1 MTNFCVLFYI
11 CIWKS
16 SSWAVTE
23 GCAQYRISAL
33 PETLAFGCK
42 SNTLSTL
49 CILAFTLHF
58 RPSCEAVTSYIPP
71 LSLLYAHQKPA
82 CLSLR
87 AMTILLRL
95 RPSIPAPL
103 PARGPPS
110 CRKWPPDFLGERQKA
125 VLTCWS
131 SLNPCGPD
139 QGLVVMVTSFSQE
152 HRGGQ
157 RSDRHGLQQLRP
169 HLLKLCLSLNF

>member
-103 PARGPPS
+103 PARGPPAVENGPQTS
-110 CRKWPPDFLGERQKA
+110 WEKDRKPFWLADHRWIPVAQIRGLLSWWQASARSTEVDKDPIGMA
-125 VLTCWS
+125 S
-131 SLNPCGPD
+131 S
-139 QGLVVMVTSFSQE
+139 S
-152 HRGGQ
+152 
-157 RSDRHGLQQLRP
+157 
-169 HLLKLCLSLNF
+169 